1 MEAIP
6 AFPALMDATVTNLHT
21 INKYV
26 DKAKYISELTL
37 NNVSIIAPIA
47 NEILTNPSILVQPVN
62 FIQKIVL
69 PNKQYIPILN
79 RYPIEEMLPVI
90 SNLQDKITDV
100 YSNGLNSQTIQNYM
114 PNEQQLI
121 NYATQQYIAPN
132 YINQ

>member
-1 MEAIP
+1 M
-6 AFPALMDATVTNLHT
+6 
-21 INKYV
+21 
-26 DKAKYISELTL
+26 SELTL
-37 NNVSIIAPIA
+37 NHVSIIAPIA

-69 PNKQYIPILN
+69 PNKQYIPILD

-100 YSNGLNSQTIQNYM
+100 YSNGLNSQTIQNYI
-114 PNEQQLI
+114 PLAGPQQQLV
-121 NYATQQYIAPN
+121 NSVAQQYIPPN